1 MSNLLSALKGLLVYK
16 EPEPVEKFILKENE
30 NEASLGKQQDNQQQD
45 DQQPGNQQQDNQQ
58 QPDDQQQ
65 GKERSGNQED
75 QQQDQKKKGSATGT
89 KKLKRPDR
97 GGGGDPPPISRT
109 LRKNLDYIKE
119 RFNVPTS
126 SDVMLRE
133 FNIII
138 AKKAIP
144 AFMVYY
150 DGMVDRNVVDTNI
163 LLPLMLLS
171 NLEIQSDD
179 ARIDVFIRDHLLT
192 HNQIKEAENYDQVL
206 GEVNFGGCGIFVD
219 GMNTAFTADVKGFE
233 HRTVERPNTEMVI
246 QGPQE
251 GFTET
256 IRVNTAL
263 IRKRLKDEQLIVED
277 HLVGER
283 SKTPC
288 SILYIKTLANDSLV
302 AEVRRRLVSIK
313 IDYVHD
319 SGEIE
324 QLIEDS
330 TFVITPQVV
339 STERPDR
346 VAAMLTE
353 GRVAVIVHG
362 SPFVLVM
369 PTTAF
374 ELIHSPEDSYLRAPY
389 ANLLRSIRS
398 VAILVALL
406 LPGLYMAIS
415 YFHQEMIP
423 TGLLLSLEA
432 ARERV
437 PFPSIVE
444 ILIMEVS
451 FELIREAGIRI
462 PGTIGPTL
470 GIIGALILG
479 QAAVAANIVSPI
491 LIIIVAVTGLGS
503 FAIPTYSYAYSF
515 RILRFGYI
523 LLGSVAGFLGI
534 GLGLFLQGMF
544 LVSSKSFGVPFFA
557 PFAPRTEGGL
567 GDALLREPIWTQERR
582 PDYLNPKDGI
592 RQPKISRGWTSQN
605 KGGDDQNG
613 K

>member
-1 MSNLLSALKGLLVYK
+1 MNDLLNTLKGLLIYK
-16 EPEPVEKFILKENE
+16 EPEPVEKFILREND
-30 NEASLGKQQDNQQQD
+30 NEVSLSKQPDNKQQDQEEN
-45 DQQPGNQQQDNQQ
+45 GND
-58 QPDDQQQ
+58 
-65 GKERSGNQED
+65 R
-75 QQQDQKKKGSATGT
+75 GT
-89 KKLKRPDR
+89 KKLKRKDR
-97 GGGGDPPPISRT
+97 GGGGGAPPISRM
-109 LRKNLDYIKE
+109 LQNNLDYIKK
-119 RFNVPTS
+119 RFSVPTN
-126 SDVMLRE
+126 SDVMIRE
-133 FNIII
+133 FDVIVG
-138 AKKAIP
+138 KKAIP

-150 DGMVDRNVVDTNI
+150 DGMVDRNIVNSDI

-171 NLEIQSDD
+171 NLDIKSDD
-179 ARIDVFIRDHLLT
+179 IRIDVYIRSHLLT
-192 HNQIKEAENYDQVL
+192 HNQIKEVKEFEQVL

-233 HRTVERPNTEMVI
+233 HRGVERPNTEMVI

-263 IRKRLKDEQLIVED
+263 IRKKLKDEDLIVED
-277 HLVGER
+277 TIVGER

-288 SILYIKTLANDSLV
+288 AMLYIKDLANDSLV
-302 AEVRRRLVSIK
+302 AEVRRRLGSIK
-313 IDYVHD
+313 VDYVHD

-324 QLIEDS
+324 QFIEDN
-330 TFVITPQVV
+330 TYITSPQMV

-346 VAAMLTE
+346 VASLLTE

-362 SPFVLVM
+362 SPFALVM

-374 ELIHSPEDSYLRAPY
+374 ELIHSPEDSYVRVPY
-389 ANLLRSIRS
+389 ANLLRCIRTI
-398 VAILVALL
+398 AILVALL
-406 LPGLYMAIS
+406 LPGLYMAITN
-415 YFHQEMIP
+415 FHQDMIP

-432 ARERV
+432 AREKV

-479 QAAVAANIVSPI
+479 QAAVAASIVSPI

-523 LLGSVAGFLGI
+523 VLGSVAGFLGL
-534 GLGLFLQGMF
+534 GLGIFLQGMS
-544 LVSSKSFGVPFFA
+544 LISSKSFGVPFFA
-557 PFAPRTEGGL
+557 PFAPRTAGGL
-567 GDALLREPIWTQERR
+567 GDTLLKKPVWKQERR
-582 PDYLNPKDGI
+582 PDYLNPKDDI
-592 RQPKISRGWTSQN
+592 RQPKISRGWVSQN
-605 KGGDDQNG
+605 NGGGNRNG

>member
-1 MSNLLSALKGLLVYK
+1 MNNLLNILKGLLIYK
-16 EPEPVEKFILKENE
+16 EPEPVEKFILREND
-30 NEASLGKQQDNQQQD
+30 NETSLSAQPDNKQQDQQ
-45 DQQPGNQQQDNQQ
+45 
-58 QPDDQQQ
+58 
-65 GKERSGNQED
+65 ESGSGRE
-75 QQQDQKKKGSATGT
+75 T
-89 KKLKRPDR
+89 KKLKRKDGD
-97 GGGGDPPPISRT
+97 GGGEPPPINRM
-109 LRKNLDYIKE
+109 LRNNLDYIKK
-119 RFNVPTS
+119 RFSVPTN
-126 SDVMLRE
+126 SDVMIRE
-133 FNIII
+133 FDVIVG
-138 AKKAIP
+138 KKAIP

-150 DGMVDRNVVDTNI
+150 DGMVDRDVVNNDI
-163 LLPLMLLS
+163 LMPLMLLS
-171 NLEIQSDD
+171 NLDIKSDD
-179 ARIDVFIRDHLLT
+179 ARVDVYIRTHLLT
-192 HNQIKEAENYDQVL
+192 HNQIKEVEMFDQVL

-219 GMNTAFTADVKGFE
+219 GLTTAFTADVKGFE

-263 IRKRLKDEQLIVED
+263 IRKKLKDESLIVED
-277 HLVGER
+277 TTVGER

-288 SILYIKTLANDSLV
+288 AMLYIKDLANDSLV
-302 AEVRRRLVSIK
+302 AEVRRRLESIK
-313 IDYVHD
+313 VDYVHD

-324 QLIEDS
+324 QFIEDN
-330 TFVITPQVV
+330 TYITSPQMV

-346 VAAMLTE
+346 VASMLTE

-362 SPFVLVM
+362 SPFALVM
-369 PTTAF
+369 PITAF
-374 ELIHSPEDSYLRAPY
+374 ELIHSPEDSYVRVPY
-389 ANLLRSIRS
+389 ANLLRGIRTI
-398 VAILVALL
+398 AILVALL
-406 LPGLYMAIS
+406 LPGLYMAITN
-415 YFHQEMIP
+415 FHQEMIP

-432 ARERV
+432 AREKV

-479 QAAVAANIVSPI
+479 QAAVAASIVSPI

-523 LLGSVAGFLGI
+523 GLGYAAGFLGL
-534 GLGLFLQGMF
+534 GLGVFLQGMV

-557 PFAPRTEGGL
+557 PFAPRTTGGL
-567 GDALLREPIWTQERR
+567 GDTLLKKPVWKQERR
-582 PDYLNPKDGI
+582 PDYLNPKDDI
-592 RQPKISRGWTSQN
+592 RQPKISRGWVSQN
-605 KGGDDQNG
+605 DGGGNQNG

>member
-1 MSNLLSALKGLLVYK
+1 MKDPLSTLKELLIYQ
-16 EPEPVEKFILKENE
+16 EPEPDEKFILKENE
-30 NEASLGKQQDNQQQD
+30 NEASLGKQPDNNQAENQQQD
-45 DQQPGNQQQDNQQ
+45 Q
-58 QPDDQQQ
+58 
-65 GKERSGNQED
+65 EESGSD
-75 QQQDQKKKGSATGT
+75 RGT
-89 KKLKRPDR
+89 KRPKRPDR
-97 GGGGDPPPISRT
+97 GGGGEGPPPISRT
-109 LRKNLDYIKE
+109 LQSNLDYIKE
-119 RFNVPTS
+119 RFNVPTN
-126 SDVMLRE
+126 SDVMIRE
-133 FNIII
+133 FNVIIG
-138 AKKAIP
+138 KKAIP
-144 AFMVYY
+144 AFMIFY
-150 DGMVDRNVVDTNI
+150 DGMVDRNVVDTDI

-171 NLEIQSDD
+171 NLEIRSDD
-179 ARIDVFIRDHLLT
+179 ARINVYIRNHLLT
-192 HNQIKEAENYDQVL
+192 HNQIKEAENFEQVL

-263 IRKRLKDEQLIVED
+263 IRKKLKDERLIVED

-288 SILYIKTLANDSLV
+288 SILYIKDLANDSLV
-302 AEVRRRLVSIK
+302 AEVRRRLTSIK
-313 IDYVHD
+313 VDYVHD
-319 SGEIE
+319 TGEIE
-324 QLIEDS
+324 QLIEDNTYLTS
-330 TFVITPQVV
+330 PQVV

-353 GRVAVIVHG
+353 GRVAIIVHG
-362 SPFVLVM
+362 SPFALVM

-374 ELIHSPEDSYLRAPY
+374 ELIHSPEDSYVRTPY
-389 ANLLRSIRS
+389 ANLLRIIRII
-398 VAILVALL
+398 AILVALL
-406 LPGLYMAIS
+406 LPGLYMAITN
-415 YFHQEMIP
+415 FHQEMLP

-451 FELIREAGIRI
+451 FELIREAGVRI

-470 GIIGALILG
+470 GIVGALILG
-479 QAAVAANIVSPI
+479 QAAVAASIVSPI

-503 FAIPTYSYAYSF
+503 FAIPSYSYAYSF

-523 LLGSVAGFLGI
+523 VLGSLAGFLGLS
-534 GLGLFLQGMF
+534 LGIFLQVMS
-544 LVSSKSFGVPFFA
+544 LVSSKSFGVPFFV
-557 PFAPRTEGGL
+557 PFAPRTASL
-567 GDALLREPIWTQERR
+567 GDTLLQDPVWKRERR
-582 PDYLNPKDGI
+582 PDYLNPKDNF
-592 RQPKISRGWTSQN
+592 REPKISRGWTSQN
-605 KGGDDQNG
+605 DGGGNKNG

>member
-1 MSNLLSALKGLLVYK
+1 MGRVMTDSAYFSREKTTMITIAKIRAGGQPPMNLLNTLKGLLIYK
-16 EPEPVEKFILKENE
+16 EPEPVEKFILREND
-30 NEASLGKQQDNQQQD
+30 NEASLSNQTDNKQTDN
-45 DQQPGNQQQDNQQ
+45 
-58 QPDDQQQ
+58 
-65 GKERSGNQED
+65 K
-75 QQQDQKKKGSATGT
+75 QQDQKENESDRGT
-89 KKLKRPDR
+89 KKLKRQDR
-97 GGGGDPPPISRT
+97 GGGGEPPPISRM
-109 LRKNLDYIKE
+109 LQNNLDYIKE
-119 RFNVPTS
+119 RFSVPTN
-126 SDVMLRE
+126 SDVMIRE
-133 FNIII
+133 FNVIVG
-138 AKKAIP
+138 KKAIP

-150 DGMVDRNVVDTNI
+150 DGMVDRIVVDTDI
-163 LLPLMLLS
+163 LMPLMLLS
-171 NLEIQSDD
+171 NLDIKSGD
-179 ARIDVFIRDHLLT
+179 ARIDVYIRNHLLT
-192 HNQIKEAENYDQVL
+192 HNQIKEVEEFDQVL

-219 GMNTAFTADVKGFE
+219 GMNTAFAADVKGFE

-263 IRKRLKDEQLIVED
+263 IRKKLKDENLIVED

-288 SILYIKTLANDSLV
+288 SILYIKNLANDSLV
-302 AEVRRRLVSIK
+302 AEVRRRLGSIK
-313 IDYVHD
+313 VDYVQD

-330 TFVITPQVV
+330 TYITSPQMV

-353 GRVAVIVHG
+353 GRAAVIVHG
-362 SPFVLVM
+362 SPFALVM

-374 ELIHSPEDSYLRAPY
+374 ELIHSPEDSYLRVPY
-389 ANLLRSIRS
+389 ANLLRCIRTI
-398 VAILVALL
+398 AILVALL
-406 LPGLYMAIS
+406 LPGLYMAITN
-415 YFHQEMIP
+415 FHQEMIP

-432 ARERV
+432 AREKV

-479 QAAVAANIVSPI
+479 QAAVAASIVSPI

-503 FAIPTYSYAYSF
+503 FAIPSYSYAYSF

-523 LLGSVAGFLGI
+523 VLGSVAGFLGLS
-534 GLGLFLQGMF
+534 LGIFLQGIL

-557 PFAPRTEGGL
+557 PFAPRTAGL
-567 GDALLREPIWTQERR
+567 GDTLLQDPVWKRERR
-582 PDYLNPKDGI
+582 PDYLNPKDNF
-592 RQPKISRGWTSQN
+592 RQPKISRGWTRQN
-605 KGGDDQNG
+605 NGGDNRNG

>member
-1 MSNLLSALKGLLVYK
+1 VY
-16 EPEPVEKFILKENE
+16 
-30 NEASLGKQQDNQQQD
+30 
-45 DQQPGNQQQDNQQ
+45 
-58 QPDDQQQ
+58 
-65 GKERSGNQED
+65 
-75 QQQDQKKKGSATGT
+75 
-89 KKLKRPDR
+89 
-97 GGGGDPPPISRT
+97 
-109 LRKNLDYIKE
+109 
-119 RFNVPTS
+119 
-126 SDVMLRE
+126 
-133 FNIII
+133 
-138 AKKAIP
+138 
-144 AFMVYY
+144 
-150 DGMVDRNVVDTNI
+150 
-163 LLPLMLLS
+163 
-171 NLEIQSDD
+171 
-179 ARIDVFIRDHLLT
+179 IRDHLLT
-192 HNQIKEAENYDQVL
+192 HNQIKEAENFEQVL

-219 GMNTAFTADVKGFE
+219 GMTTAFTADVKGFE

-288 SILYIKTLANDSLV
+288 SILYIKSLANDSLV

-313 IDYVHD
+313 LDYVHD

-324 QLIEDS
+324 QLIEDD
-330 TFVITPQVV
+330 TYITSPQVV

-346 VAAMLTE
+346 VASLLTE
-353 GRVAVIVHG
+353 GRVAIVVHG

-374 ELIHSPEDSYLRAPY
+374 ELIYSPEDSYIRVPY
-389 ANLLRSIRS
+389 ANLLRSIR
-398 VAILVALL
+398 VIAILVALL
-406 LPGLYMAIS
+406 LPGLYMAITN
-415 YFHQEMIP
+415 FHQEMIP
-423 TGLLLSLEA
+423 TGLLVSLEA
-432 ARERV
+432 AREKV

-444 ILIMEVS
+444 ILIMEIS

-479 QAAVAANIVSPI
+479 QAAVAASIVSPI

-523 LLGSVAGFLGI
+523 LLGSVAGFLGLS
-534 GLGLFLQGMF
+534 LGIFLQGMS
-544 LVSSKSFGVPFFA
+544 LVSSKSFGVPFCV
-557 PFAPRTEGGL
+557 PFAPRTAGGL
-567 GDALLREPIWTQERR
+567 MGTLLKEPIWKQERR
-582 PDYLNPKDGI
+582 PDHLNPKDNI

-605 KGGDDQNG
+605 KGGDDSNG

>member
-1 MSNLLSALKGLLVYK
+1 MNDLLNTLKGLLIYK
-16 EPEPVEKFILKENE
+16 EPEPVEKFILREND
-30 NEASLGKQQDNQQQD
+30 NEVSLSKQPDNKQQD
-45 DQQPGNQQQDNQQ
+45 
-58 QPDDQQQ
+58 
-65 GKERSGNQED
+65 QEEN
-75 QQQDQKKKGSATGT
+75 GSDRGT
-89 KKLKRPDR
+89 KKLKRKDR
-97 GGGGDPPPISRT
+97 GGGGGPPPISRM
-109 LRKNLDYIKE
+109 LQNNLDYIKK
-119 RFNVPTS
+119 RFSVPTN
-126 SDVMLRE
+126 SDVMIRE
-133 FNIII
+133 FDVIVG
-138 AKKAIP
+138 KKAIP

-150 DGMVDRNVVDTNI
+150 DGMVDRNVVDTDI

-171 NLEIQSDD
+171 NLDIKSDD
-179 ARIDVFIRDHLLT
+179 ARIDVYIRNHLLT
-192 HNQIKEAENYDQVL
+192 HNQIKEAEDFEQVL

-263 IRKRLKDEQLIVED
+263 IRKRLKDENLIVED

-288 SILYIKTLANDSLV
+288 SILYIKDLANDSLV
-302 AEVRRRLVSIK
+302 AEVRRRLESIK
-313 IDYVHD
+313 VDYVQD

-324 QLIEDS
+324 QFIEDN
-330 TFVITPQVV
+330 TYITSPQMV

-362 SPFVLVM
+362 SPFALVM

-374 ELIHSPEDSYLRAPY
+374 ELIHSPEDSYLRVPY
-389 ANLLRSIRS
+389 ANLLRCVRV

-406 LPGLYMAIS
+406 LPGLYMAITN
-415 YFHQEMIP
+415 FHQEMIP

-432 ARERV
+432 AREKV

-479 QAAVAANIVSPI
+479 QAAVAASIVSPI

-523 LLGSVAGFLGI
+523 VLGSLAGFLGLS
-534 GLGLFLQGMF
+534 LGIFLQGML

-557 PFAPRTEGGL
+557 PFAPRTAGGL
-567 GDALLREPIWTQERR
+567 GDALLKKPIWKQERR
-582 PDYLNPKDGI
+582 PDYLNPKDDV
-592 RQPKISRGWTSQN
+592 RQPKISRGWTSQKN
-605 KGGDDQNG
+605 GGGNRNG
-613 K
+613 Q